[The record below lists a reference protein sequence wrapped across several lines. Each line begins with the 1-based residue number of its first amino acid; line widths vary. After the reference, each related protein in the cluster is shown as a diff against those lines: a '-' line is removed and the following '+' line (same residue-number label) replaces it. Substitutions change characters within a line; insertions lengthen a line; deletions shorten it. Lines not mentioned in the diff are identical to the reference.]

1 MPESDLSW
9 PAKSFLGSI
18 GPRAGGQLLR
28 EGRERAYRR
37 GDTILDHGDDS
48 KHVVLVLAG
57 LAKVVG
63 SAAPGHESVLALRAR
78 GDLLGEMAFL
88 TGLPRSARVAAAG
101 TVRARLVSADVFA
114 GFLAEHPAVATAVAE
129 TVTHRLR
136 AANERRTE
144 FAALAA
150 PARIAHALAD
160 VADVYGRTPGGT
172 WVVGP
177 ECTQADLASLA
188 SVSVR
193 TVEKV
198 LRSLEGGGLVERRRR
213 SLVVA
218 DPQALREV
226 KD

>member
-1 MPESDLSW
+1 VPEWDLSW
-9 PAKSFLGSI
+9 PARSFLATI
-18 GPRAGGQLLR
+18 GPRAAGELLR
-28 EGRERAYRR
+28 RGRERAFRR
-37 GDTILDHGDDS
+37 GETVLDHGGDS
-48 KHVVLVLAG
+48 RHVVLLVSG

-63 SAAPGHESVLALRAR
+63 SAAPGHESVLALRTR

-101 TVRARLVSADVFA
+101 PVRARLISADGFA
-114 GFLAEHPAVATAVAE
+114 AFLAEHPAAATAVAE

-136 AANERRTE
+136 KANERRTE
-144 FAALAA
+144 FAALSAA
-150 PARIAHALAD
+150 ARIAHALAD
-160 VADVYGRTPGGT
+160 VADVYGPAPGGG

-198 LRSLEGGGLVERRRR
+198 LRDLEEAGLVERRRR
-213 SLVVA
+213 ALAVR